1 MTSTFRSIA
10 DLERVGDYAEN
21 IVEYADSLRD
31 ANDHFSAEA
40 VAEIGT
46 LKGLVESLFQH
57 VVKAYDQS
65 DLKELSLADEVEDQ
79 VDAFTA
85 RMADNHVRRLT
96 DGVCTPNAGAQ
107 YLELSSNAERVAD
120 HFINVA
126 ATIRKFK

>member
-1 MTSTFRSIA
+1 MT
-10 DLERVGDYAEN
+10 
-21 IVEYADSLRD
+21 
-31 ANDHFSAEA
+31 
-40 VAEIGT
+40 EIGT

-57 VVKAYDQS
+57 VVKAYDKS

-120 HFINVA
+120 HLINVA
-126 ATIRKFK
+126 ATLRKYK